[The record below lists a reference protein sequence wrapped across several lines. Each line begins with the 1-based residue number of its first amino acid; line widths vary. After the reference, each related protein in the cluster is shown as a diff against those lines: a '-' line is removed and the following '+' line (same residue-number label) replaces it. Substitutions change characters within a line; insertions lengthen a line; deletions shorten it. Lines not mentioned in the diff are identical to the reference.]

1 MRRTKHKIKKRS
13 KLFFDKLCS
22 LLHSS
27 TTFHSV
33 YILFHWFSDV
43 LIFSGSIKMSKI
55 RPLPQNET
63 FVLHSEAFQNSTK
76 RFLWKWINYL
86 VNGRNTGNYSW
97 TVKKGRNSQSISKK
111 NIFNQTH
118 PGSKNYH
125 LYNLKNVKTP
135 MEKCYF

>member
-1 MRRTKHKIKKRS
+1 
-13 KLFFDKLCS
+13 
-22 LLHSS
+22 
-27 TTFHSV
+27 
-33 YILFHWFSDV
+33 
-43 LIFSGSIKMSKI
+43 MSKI

-97 TVKKGRNSQSISKK
+97 MVKKGRNSQSISKK